1 MFFFI
6 KFLIPIIALATIP
19 LYTAHFTDP
28 KSVHSKQRQLFSNN
42 NNNNWQSSDGD
53 ESSNDDNVYDEAE
66 NRNNAR
72 LKFLEEIVKSRQR

>member
-1 MFFFI
+1 MFFYI

-19 LYTAHFTDP
+19 LYAAHSMDP
-28 KSVHSKQRQLFSNN
+28 KDAHSKQRQLFSNN
-42 NNNNWQSSDGD
+42 NNIWQLSDGD
-53 ESSNDDNVYDEAE
+53 ESSDDDTVYDEPE